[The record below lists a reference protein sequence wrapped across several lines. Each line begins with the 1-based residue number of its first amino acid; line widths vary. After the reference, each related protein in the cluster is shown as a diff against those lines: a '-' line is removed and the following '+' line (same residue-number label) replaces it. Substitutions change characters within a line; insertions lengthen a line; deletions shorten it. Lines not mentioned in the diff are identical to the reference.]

1 MPIFRYNGTSSG
13 EDNMAFFYNENEPF
27 TGGVIPYHKVNANRS
42 YLRHYENSLFLQFML
57 NNGTME
63 ERRQASK
70 ELAICD
76 RKMSR
81 MEKHANFIWDA
92 VLPEI
97 EKLKKNWHT

>member
-1 MPIFRYNGTSSG
+1 MSIV
-13 EDNMAFFYNENEPF
+13 YNENDKY
-27 TGGVIPYHKVNANRS
+27 TGPPISYHQINANKS
-42 YLRHYENSLFLQFML
+42 YLKHYENSLLLQFML
-57 NNGTME
+57 NNGTQD

-81 MEKHANFIWDA
+81 MEKHANFDWQY

-97 EKLKKNWHT
+97 EKLKKLWRK